1 MQLESRPE
9 WFEYILTNM
18 KDAVLLTAKN
28 GDLLNA
34 NPAARDLLGLEL
46 HGGVKIWD
54 AIPFVEENDALIQ
67 LFIDGVMQKRS
78 VNSTVRYVNPDG
90 QHFHL
95 HVTLTS
101 GQDDDGMI
109 LVVIHDLTSLTKVHS
124 AFARYTS
131 PEIADYVLSTPEGAK
146 QGGSSREVSI
156 LMSDLRGFT
165 AMSTHLSS
173 TELIDLINHYFEFMS
188 EAISRNKG
196 TVIEFLGDGIF
207 SVFGAPIDL
216 PDHPAAAV
224 RCAVEMQNA
233 MEKVNAWN
241 REKGYPELEMGIGIH
256 TGLAVVGNIGSEH
269 KMKYGCMGETVNL
282 AGRLE
287 SLSTGGQI
295 YISEKTLKMI
305 PEGVTVAGE
314 NSFMPKGGR
323 DELKVFEI
331 TGIGKD
337 LHLNSLSNKI
347 EWEELPSRGV
357 YPFHLLNGKVV
368 GEETYHGQFF
378 RMSADGKYAWMKTD
392 RHLFRLD
399 NLMIRIAEADVYAK
413 VTAVEADGYTI
424 RFTSKP
430 DHLKELM
437 EKA

>member
-1 MQLESRPE
+1 MIQEMSADQVS
-9 WFEYILTNM
+9 YIFRNM
-18 KDAVLLTAKN
+18 EDAVCLTSRK
-28 GDLLNA
+28 GDLLYA
-34 NPAARDLLGLEL
+34 NPAAEKLFGLDRTADA
-46 HGGVKIWD
+46 KIWD
-54 AIPFVEENDALIQ
+54 VIPFVAGNDELIQ
-67 LFIDGVMQKRS
+67 LFIDGVMEKKSLQSLVDYYRK
-78 VNSTVRYVNPDG
+78 DG
-90 QHFHL
+90 SKARL
-95 HVTLTS
+95 RVSLTYGS
-101 GQDDDGMI
+101 DGLI
-109 LVVIHDLTSLTKVHS
+109 LFVISDLTNLLKLKF

-131 PEIADYVLSTPEGAK
+131 PEIADIVMTTPDGEK
-146 QGGSSREVSI
+146 QGGQTREVTI

-241 REKGYPELEMGIGIH
+241 REKGYPEMEMGIGIH

-368 GEETYHGQFF
+368 GEETYHGELF

-399 NLMIRIAEADVYAK
+399 NLMIRIADADVYAK

-437 EKA
+437 EKN